1 MRKKKVKKIT
11 IKELQS
17 YITGAIELNIE
28 GWHPDGEQ
36 WEKIVD
42 MIMHVKVESPSVQ
55 QVIVERKEQ
64 SGGTTTRGG
73 GVFIEEPM
81 LDEDGNPVRSAS
93 KTDMRSN
100 PTERV
105 ANMGEKNSEGV
116 ISSGIINK
124 TKNIDTSKGEY
135 QSDF

>member
-1 MRKKKVKKIT
+1 MRKKRVKKIT

-28 GWHPDGEQ
+28 GWHPDKEQ

-42 MIMHVKVESPSVQ
+42 MIMHVKVESVSVQ
-55 QVIVERKEQ
+55 LVERKEQ

-73 GVFIEEPM
+73 GIFIEEQM
-81 LDEDGNPVRSAS
+81 LDEDGNAVRSVS
-93 KTDMRSN
+93 KTDMRKN
-100 PTERV
+100 TTERV
-105 ANMGEKNSEGV
+105 ASMGEKNTEGV

-124 TKNIDTSKGEY
+124 TKNIDTSDGEY
-135 QSDF
+135 KSEF

>member
-1 MRKKKVKKIT
+1 MRKKRVKKIT

-28 GWHPDGEQ
+28 GWHPDKEQ

-42 MIMHVKVESPSVQ
+42 MIMHVKVESVSVQ
-55 QVIVERKEQ
+55 LVERKEQ

-73 GVFIEEPM
+73 NMFIEEPM
-81 LDEDGNPVRSAS
+81 LDEDGNAVRSVS
-93 KTDMRSN
+93 KTDMRKN
-100 PTERV
+100 TTERV
-105 ANMGEKNSEGV
+105 ASMGEKNPAGV

-124 TKNIDTSKGEY
+124 TKNIDTSNGEY
-135 QSDF
+135 KSEF